1 MYYDYG
7 NMKKSDMLKSVCR
20 VSRKVYFS
28 AASNMA
34 VKGWSSEK
42 NAAVFG
48 SLYSP
53 HGYGHNNTLEVTVE
67 GPIQGEM
74 GMVINL
80 RILDEIMKSVSASL
94 DHRYINLDVPEFETQ
109 LPSVDNL
116 AQYCYDKIK
125 TEINKL
131 NLKLYNVRLYQTD
144 EYWVDVRSSG
154 NGPL

>member
-1 MYYDYG
+1 MD
-7 NMKKSDMLKSVCR
+7 KVPIKSSCR

-34 VKGWSSEK
+34 VKGWSNEK
-42 NAAVFG
+42 NVAVFG

-53 HGYGHNNTLEVTVE
+53 HGYGHNYTLEVTVE

-80 RILDEIMKSVSASL
+80 RNLDEIMKEVSMSL

-109 LPSVDNL
+109 LPSLENL
-116 AQYCYDKIK
+116 ARYCYEKINP
-125 TEINKL
+125 EISKL
-131 NLKLYNVRLYQTD
+131 NLKLYNLRLYQSD
-144 EYWVDVRSSG
+144 EYWADVSTPKG
-154 NGPL
+154 NT